1 MLYESESVRVWAS
14 DLDPGALLQAQRTA
28 RSPVVTLPVA
38 LMPDAHIGR
47 GATVGS
53 VVPTEGAII
62 PACVGV
68 DLGCGVIGAKTS
80 LTASDLPEDLQPMIP
95 QLIKAVP
102 AGVGKGFDANDRP
115 LRSVHAANAWL
126 NHNKPFTEL
135 DKRQQEKAWAQFGS
149 LGSGNHFLEFSLDDS
164 DNVWAVIHSGSRGI
178 GNELATNHIRAA
190 VEQTKKTGYG
200 VEDPDLSWLSE
211 DTPEFEH
218 YLGDLY
224 WSQNYALANREAMMT
239 EALSVLFAFVGK
251 GLEQERI
258 NCHHNYVSREVHV
271 NREVWLTRKGAISAK
286 AGEWGIIP
294 GSMAD
299 GCFVVRG
306 LGNPLSYNTSSH
318 GAGRRLARNAA
329 KRELT
334 AESLTERMAGKAWLR
349 DDAQSLVDEHPDA
362 YKDLKQVMDDQID
375 LTQPV
380 TFLHAVLNFKGV

>member
-1 MLYESESVRVWAS
+1 MLYEDQNVRVWAS
-14 DLDPGALLQAQRTA
+14 DLDPAALLQAQRTA

-38 LMPDAHIGR
+38 LMPDAHVGR

-53 VVPTEGAII
+53 VVPTERAII

-68 DLGCGVIGAKTS
+68 DLGCGVIGAKT
-80 LTASDLPEDLQPMIP
+80 DLKAHHLPDDLQPMIP
-95 QLIKAVP
+95 QLLKAVP
-102 AGVGKGFDANDRP
+102 AGVGKGHTEERP
-115 LRSVHAANAWL
+115 LRAVHAANAWL
-126 NHNKPFTEL
+126 NNNVPFTQL
-135 DKRQQEKAWAQFGS
+135 DKRQKEKAWSQFGS
-149 LGSGNHFLEFSLDDS
+149 LGSGNHFLEVSLDDS
-164 DNVWAVIHSGSRGI
+164 NNVWVVIHSGSRGI
-178 GNELATNHIRAA
+178 GNELATNHIKAA
-190 VEQTKKTGYG
+190 VEQTKKSGYG
-200 VEDPDLSWLSE
+200 VEDPDLSWLA
-211 DTPEFEH
+211 DGTPESEH
-218 YLGDLY
+218 YLGDLF
-224 WSQNYALANREAMMT
+224 WAQDYALANREAMMT
-239 EALSVLFAFVGK
+239 EALSVLFGFIGH
-251 GLEQERI
+251 GREQERI
-258 NCHHNYVSREVHV
+258 NCHHNYVMREVHEGK
-271 NREVWLTRKGAISAK
+271 RVWLTRKGAISAK

-362 YKDLKQVMDDQID
+362 YKSLKTVMDDQAD

-380 TFLHAVLNFKGV
+380 TFLNSVLNFKGV